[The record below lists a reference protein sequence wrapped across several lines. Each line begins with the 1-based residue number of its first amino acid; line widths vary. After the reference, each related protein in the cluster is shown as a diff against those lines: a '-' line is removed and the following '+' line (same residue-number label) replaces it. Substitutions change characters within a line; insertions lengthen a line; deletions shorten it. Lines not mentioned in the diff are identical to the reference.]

1 MNACQQAIRPEAFVS
16 KGNDASHPIAV
27 QLPVTTAIFDAAN
40 LPLAVAARSV

>member
-27 QLPVTTAIFDAAN
+27 QLPVTTAIFDAA